1 MPETFT
7 YIEELD
13 QLIDALPPQSI
24 LSRVIFQDESVKI
37 VLFGFQT
44 GQELSEHTASVPA
57 SLHFLSGEATV
68 VLGEEVKSAR
78 EGTWIQMPANLPHS
92 IKATSET
99 LMLLSMYF

>member
-7 YIEELD
+7 YIEELN